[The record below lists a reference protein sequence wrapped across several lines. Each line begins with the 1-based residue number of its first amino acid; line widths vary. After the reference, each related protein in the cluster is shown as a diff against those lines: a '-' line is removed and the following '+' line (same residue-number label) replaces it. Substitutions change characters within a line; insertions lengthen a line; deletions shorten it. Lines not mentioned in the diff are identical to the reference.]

1 MSVFAV
7 YVVSASGSLQYFY
20 EHSMPFTDVEK
31 TFDFPVPLR
40 FKLHDGKLIVD
51 FGSYEDVKIGHAILS
66 VNSLDSKGTQLADG
80 KDILQVLADKS
91 NFPLT
96 IKFGRPRQRPND
108 RIQLASM
115 FQPLHQMARHLSPV
129 PDPAKDSNEKRVGG
143 VFNSGIQTLDT
154 PTCRMHCLEPRT
166 GVKFLMVTDSKLPSA
181 ARESL
186 NRVYEAYTDFVL
198 KNPFYAHNQPF
209 NFELFTQQVKTICE
223 QVERGIYGAP

>member
-1 MSVFAV
+1 
-7 YVVSASGSLQYFY
+7 
-20 EHSMPFTDVEK
+20 MPSNDVEK
-31 TFDFPVPLR
+31 TFNFPVPLR
-40 FKLHDGKLIVD
+40 FKFRDGRLIVD
-51 FGSYEDVKIGHAILS
+51 FGSCDDVKIGSAILS
-66 VNSLDSKGTQLADG
+66 INSVDSKGAHLEDG
-80 KDILQVLADKS
+80 RDILQLLEEES

-129 PDPAKDSNEKRVGG
+129 PDPVNDSDGKRVGG
-143 VFNSGIQTLDT
+143 LFNSGIQTLDT
-154 PTCRMHCLEPRT
+154 PTCRVHCLEPRT
-166 GVKFLMVTDSKLPSA
+166 GVKFLMVTDSKLPAA

-209 NFELFTQQVKTICE
+209 NFELFTQQVKAICE